1 MEADCKSDCELK
13 LDAEFSILTRSMEF
27 LDIAPLKNAINALK
41 AAIGNYNEYSPQGG
55 TLKDT
60 LRSGVIQNFEV
71 AYELSWK
78 FMKRWLSF
86 NVSPELIE
94 GVPRYELF
102 KHAVEMG
109 LISGLGEW
117 FDFHKARNR
126 TVHEYSDTTAEE
138 VLDFAKKFVPYAEEF
153 IAKLEAK
160 L

>member
-1 MEADCKSDCELK
+1 MQSVKS
-13 LDAEFSILTRSMEF
+13 LDVT
-27 LDIAPLKNAINALK
+27 PLKNAVNALE
-41 AAIGNYNEYSPQGG
+41 AAIGDYNEYSPHGA

-86 NVSPELIE
+86 NVSPELID
-94 GVPRYELF
+94 GAPRYELF
-102 KHAVEMG
+102 KYAVEKN
-109 LISGLGEW
+109 LISDLDKW

-126 TVHEYSDTTAEE
+126 TVHEYNDTTAEE
-138 VLDFAKKFVPYAEEF
+138 VLDFAKNFVPYAKEF
-153 IAKLEAK
+153 ITKLEAK

>member
-1 MEADCKSDCELK
+1 MQSRK
-13 LDAEFSILTRSMEF
+13 F
-27 LDIAPLKNAINALK
+27 LDIDPLKNTVNALK
-41 AAIGNYNEYSPQGG
+41 ASIGDYDKYSPQGG
-55 TLKDT
+55 TLRDT

-94 GVPRYELF
+94 GAPRYELF
-102 KHAVEMG
+102 KHAVEKD
-109 LISGLGEW
+109 LISKLDKW

-126 TVHEYSDTTAEE
+126 TVHEYGDAAAEE
-138 VLDFAKKFVPYAEEF
+138 VLGFAKSFVPFAEEF

>member
-1 MEADCKSDCELK
+1 MQG
-13 LDAEFSILTRSMEF
+13 MEF
-27 LDIAPLKNAINALK
+27 LNIAPLKNAVNALK
-41 AAIGNYNEYSPQGG
+41 AAIGDYNEFSPKGG

-94 GVPRYELF
+94 GVPRHELF
-102 KHAVEMG
+102 KYAVEKD
-109 LISGLGEW
+109 LISDLDEW

-126 TVHEYSDTTAEE
+126 TVHEYDDTTAEE
-138 VLDFAKKFVPYAEEF
+138 VLDFAKKFVPCAEEF
-153 IAKLEAK
+153 ITKLEAK

>member
-1 MEADCKSDCELK
+1 MQSRK
-13 LDAEFSILTRSMEF
+13 F
-27 LDIAPLKNAINALK
+27 LDIAPLKNAVTVLK
-41 AAIGNYNEYSPQGG
+41 ASIGDYNKYFPQGG
-55 TLKDT
+55 TLRDT

-94 GVPRYELF
+94 GAPRYELF
-102 KHAVEMG
+102 KYAVEKD
-109 LISGLGEW
+109 LISELDKW

-126 TVHEYSDTTAEE
+126 TVHEYNDTAAEE
-138 VLDFAKKFVPYAEEF
+138 VLNFAKDFVLYAEEF
-153 IAKLEAK
+153 ITKLEAK

>member
-1 MEADCKSDCELK
+1 MQ
-13 LDAEFSILTRSMEF
+13 SMEF
-27 LDIAPLKNAINALK
+27 LDITPLRNAVRALK
-41 AAIGNYNEYSPQGG
+41 ASVGDYNEYSPRGG

-86 NVSPELIE
+86 NVNPELIE
-94 GVPRYELF
+94 GVPRRELF
-102 KHAVEMG
+102 KYAVEKD
-109 LISGLGEW
+109 LISDLDEW

-126 TVHEYSDTTAEE
+126 TVHEYNETTVEE
-138 VLDFAKKFVPYAEEF
+138 VLGFAKKFVSYAEEF
-153 IAKLEAK
+153 IEKLEAK